1 MSPGSKTAIIGENG
15 SGKSTII
22 KILSGLYD
30 VNQGEV
36 LLNKVNIKKLSLSS
50 YREIFSVVS
59 QQIYLFDDTI
69 KNNICLYKEVSE
81 QKIKQALKDSRLEEF
96 INKVSMDYRVGQ
108 NGAML
113 SGGQKQKVALARAF
127 IQDRPILIFDEATSS
142 SDSNSEYEIIQ
153 LLLTKMENKTII
165 IITHRTEILQGMDYV
180 FYLENGEATQIDSY
194 KNLIT

>member
-1 MSPGSKTAIIGENG
+1 M
-15 SGKSTII
+15 
-22 KILSGLYD
+22 
-30 VNQGEV
+30 